1 MLSRL
6 FALRRLKPPGTQIRI
21 GVRSCG
27 AVGGH
32 LEKLR
37 YYDSAHSLKPTI
49 ENLFA
54 HGGVGGVGGVGGRKV
69 CPSTAW
75 RARYSLGLIP
85 SHV

>member
-32 LEKLR
+32 VEKLG
-37 YYDSAHSLKPTI
+37 YYDSAHSLNLTI

-54 HGGVGGVGGVGGRKV
+54 HGGVGGVGGRKD
-69 CPSTAW
+69 CSSTAW

>member
-1 MLSRL
+1 M
-6 FALRRLKPPGTQIRI
+6 
-21 GVRSCG
+21 
-27 AVGGH
+27 
-32 LEKLR
+32 EKLG
-37 YYDSAHSLKPTI
+37 YYDIAHSLNAAI

-54 HGGVGGVGGVGGRKV
+54 HGGVGGVGGRKV

>member
-1 MLSRL
+1 M
-6 FALRRLKPPGTQIRI
+6 
-21 GVRSCG
+21 
-27 AVGGH
+27 
-32 LEKLR
+32 EKLG

-54 HGGVGGVGGVGGRKV
+54 HGGVGGVGGRKDYS
-69 CPSTAW
+69 STAW